1 MREAHFLQL
10 TQKPSCGEAARTPP
24 RKSED
29 PQNQTHLEEYVMKR
43 IVSNMAGVVLE
54 YLVQPGDTIA
64 VDQDVVM
71 LESMKMQIPIQST
84 VSGTVKELKAN
95 EGDFVDDGDV
105 LIEVE

>member
-1 MREAHFLQL
+1 
-10 TQKPSCGEAARTPP
+10 
-24 RKSED
+24 
-29 PQNQTHLEEYVMKR
+29 MKR
-43 IVSNMAGVVLE
+43 ILSNMAGVVLE
-54 YLVQPGDTIA
+54 FLVKPGEKIA

-84 VSGTVKELKAN
+84 VAGVVKTIKAN

>member
-1 MREAHFLQL
+1 
-10 TQKPSCGEAARTPP
+10 
-24 RKSED
+24 
-29 PQNQTHLEEYVMKR
+29 MKR
-43 IVSNMAGVVLE
+43 VVSNMAGVVLE
-54 YLVQPGDTIA
+54 YLVQPGDAIA

-84 VSGTVKELKAN
+84 VNGTVKELKAN

>member
-54 YLVQPGDTIA
+54 YLVQTGDTMA
-64 VDQDVVM
+64 CDKEGVM
-71 LESMKMQIPIQST
+71 LKSMKMNILIELT
-84 VSGTVKELKAN
+84 VSGKVKEDRAN
-95 EGDFVDDGDV
+95 LVYFVQVGYARTV
-105 LIEVE
+105 VH